1 MQPPDGGL
9 KNPATYLGTLPGKR
23 AAFLLEIQN
32 DDDIAVSVGEAILGE
47 MLFIV

>member
-1 MQPPDGGL
+1 MPPPDRGL
-9 KNPATYLGTLPGKR
+9 KNPATYLGTLPGKH

-32 DDDIAVSVGEAILGE
+32 DDNVAVSVGEAILGE